1 MTTIK
6 PDPFTSY
13 TDVVCRDGIERRVY
27 PAKLKY
33 KDKLRDLT
41 TKFNDTYIIGN
52 LFSFDADGKQNTEA
66 WDSMMEV
73 LELAFDGK
81 YTKDEIED
89 FLDLGLARKVFEIFY
104 DISSLK
110 KNNQTEITE

>member
-13 TDVVCRDGIERRVY
+13 TEIVCRDGIERRIY

-41 TKFNDTYIIGN
+41 TKFNDTFIIGN
-52 LFSFDADGKQNTEA
+52 LFSFDSDGKQNTEA
-66 WDSMMEV
+66 WDAMMDV
-73 LELAFDGK
+73 LELAFDK
-81 YTKDEIED
+81 KFTKTEIED
-89 FLDLGLARKVFEIFY
+89 FLDLSLARKVFEVFY

-110 KNNQTEITE
+110 KNNQMMTTE